1 MIPFRNPRKPY
12 FQAMTNLRNRLILIL
27 CGCSLL
33 SFDGGNNYFEV
44 SKNID
49 MFTTMYKELNSYYV
63 DDIEPNAFMQR
74 GMDAMLEGLDPYTVF
89 ISEADIE
96 DYRFQ
101 TTGRY
106 GGIGCYVRQHNEYIV
121 VSEVIQGYG
130 AEEAGIQGGDRIL
143 VVDGI
148 DVQGFATDEVGDIMR
163 GEPNTKVTMRIARL
177 QANGEYA
184 EIEVYPTRQEI
195 QVLNVP
201 FYGMINE
208 KIGYI
213 KLSNFMENAAA
224 EIEAAFVE
232 LRDGNA
238 QMESVILDLRG
249 NPGGLLREAVKICNL
264 FIEKNELVVET
275 KGRLSEWDVEFKTK
289 DNPVDLN
296 IKVAVLINHSSA
308 SASEIVSGTLQDLDR
323 GVVIGERSYGKGLV
337 QTTRPLSYN
346 AQLKL
351 TTAKYYIPSGRCI
364 QALNYAE
371 RRDDGSVGRIPDS
384 LIQAF
389 TTRNGR
395 TVYDGGGIMPD
406 VEVEMPA
413 LSDIAFTLL
422 SEQLIFDYATIFQ
435 AHHANLPQ
443 RPSEYYVSD
452 SLFSAFAKWL
462 RIQDF
467 DYTTQSED
475 ALESLREK
483 SKEDGYYEAIKETL
497 DALDVELSRD
507 KGADI
512 EKHED
517 ELRQLLNEEIVRRYF
532 FEQGSIESSF
542 QYDQQI
548 QRASTVLNDDATY
561 DAYLQP

>member
-1 MIPFRNPRKPY
+1 MRK
-12 FQAMTNLRNRLILIL
+12 LRIRLILIL

-33 SFDGGNNYFEV
+33 SFDGGGNYFEI

-74 GMDAMLEGLDPYTVF
+74 GMDAMLDGLDPYTVF

-106 GGIGCYVRQHNEYIV
+106 GGIGCYVRQYDEHIV

-130 AEEAGIQGGDRIL
+130 ADKAGIKGGDRIL
-143 VVDGI
+143 FVDGV
-148 DVQGFATDEVGDIMR
+148 DVKSFATDEVGDLMR
-163 GEPNTKVTMRIARL
+163 GEPNSQVTMRIERL
-177 QANGEYA
+177 QPNGAYTEL
-184 EIEVYPTRQEI
+184 EVRPTRQEI

-208 KIGYI
+208 QVGYI
-213 KLSNFMENAAA
+213 KLSNFMEDAAA
-224 EIEAAFVE
+224 EVENAFID
-232 LRDGNA
+232 LRDGNT
-238 QMESVILDLRG
+238 QMQSVILDLRG

-275 KGRLSEWDVEFKTK
+275 KGRLSEWDAEFKTR
-289 DNPVDLN
+289 DNPVDLEM
-296 IKVAVLINHSSA
+296 KVVVLINHSSA

-384 LIQAF
+384 LIQEF

-395 TVYDGGGIMPD
+395 VVYDGGGIMPD
-406 VEVEMPA
+406 LEVEMPA
-413 LSDIAFTLL
+413 LSDIAYTLL

-435 AHHANLPQ
+435 SNNDSLPVI
-443 RPSEYYVSD
+443 PSEYYVSD
-452 SLFSAFAKWL
+452 ELFTAFAKWI
-462 RIQDF
+462 RAQSF
-467 DYTTQSED
+467 EYTTQSED
-475 ALESLREK
+475 ALDSLRIK

-497 DALDVELSRD
+497 DALDIELSRD

-532 FEQGSIESSF
+532 YEQGSIESSF

-548 QRASTVLNDDATY
+548 QQACSVLANEASYN
-561 DAYLQP
+561 AYLQP

>member
-1 MIPFRNPRKPY
+1 MRK
-12 FQAMTNLRNRLILIL
+12 LRIRLILIL

-33 SFDGGNNYFEV
+33 SFDGGGNYFEI

-106 GGIGCYVRQHNEYIV
+106 GGIGCYVRQYDEHIV

-130 AEEAGIQGGDRIL
+130 ADKAGIKGGDRIL
-143 VVDGI
+143 FVDGV
-148 DVQGFATDEVGDIMR
+148 DVKSFATDEVGDLMR
-163 GEPNTKVTMRIARL
+163 GEPNSQVTMRIERL
-177 QANGEYA
+177 QPNGAYTEL
-184 EIEVYPTRQEI
+184 EVRPTRQEI

-208 KIGYI
+208 QVGYI
-213 KLSNFMENAAA
+213 KLSNFMEDAAA
-224 EIEAAFVE
+224 EVENAFID
-232 LRDGNA
+232 LRDGNT
-238 QMESVILDLRG
+238 QMQSVILDLRG

-275 KGRLSEWDVEFKTK
+275 KGRLSEWDAEFKTR
-289 DNPVDLN
+289 DNPVDLEM
-296 IKVAVLINHSSA
+296 KVVVLINHSSA

-384 LIQAF
+384 LIQEF

-395 TVYDGGGIMPD
+395 VVYDGGGILPD
-406 VEVEMPA
+406 LEVEMPA
-413 LSDIAFTLL
+413 LSDIAYTLL

-435 AHHANLPQ
+435 SNNDSLPVI
-443 RPSEYYVSD
+443 PSEYYVSD
-452 SLFSAFAKWL
+452 ELFAAFAKWI
-462 RIQDF
+462 RAQSF
-467 DYTTQSED
+467 EYTTQSED
-475 ALESLREK
+475 ALDSLRVK

-497 DALDVELSRD
+497 DALDIELSRD

-532 FEQGSIESSF
+532 YEQGSIESSF

-548 QRASTVLNDDATY
+548 QQACSVLANEASYN
-561 DAYLQP
+561 AYLQP

>member
-1 MIPFRNPRKPY
+1 MRK
-12 FQAMTNLRNRLILIL
+12 LRIRLILIL

-33 SFDGGNNYFEV
+33 SFDGGGNYFEI

-106 GGIGCYVRQHNEYIV
+106 GGIGCYVRQYDEHIV

-130 AEEAGIQGGDRIL
+130 ADKAGIKGGDRIL
-143 VVDGI
+143 FVDGV
-148 DVQGFATDEVGDIMR
+148 DVKSFATDEVGDLMR
-163 GEPNTKVTMRIARL
+163 GEPNSQVTMLIERL
-177 QANGEYA
+177 QPNGAYTEL
-184 EIEVYPTRQEI
+184 EVRPTRQEI

-208 KIGYI
+208 QVGYI
-213 KLSNFMENAAA
+213 KLSNFMEDAAA
-224 EIEAAFVE
+224 EVENAFIE
-232 LRDGNA
+232 LRDGNT
-238 QMESVILDLRG
+238 QMQSVILDLRG

-275 KGRLSEWDVEFKTK
+275 KGRLSEWDAEFKTR
-289 DNPVDLN
+289 DNPVDLEM
-296 IKVAVLINHSSA
+296 KVVVLINHSSA

-384 LIQAF
+384 LIQEF

-395 TVYDGGGIMPD
+395 VVYDGGGIMPD
-406 VEVEMPA
+406 LEVEMPA
-413 LSDIAFTLL
+413 LSDIAYTLL

-435 AHHANLPQ
+435 SNNDSLPVI
-443 RPSEYYVSD
+443 PSEYYVSD
-452 SLFSAFAKWL
+452 ELFTAFAKWI
-462 RIQDF
+462 RAQSF
-467 DYTTQSED
+467 EYTTQSED
-475 ALESLREK
+475 ALDSLRIK

-497 DALDVELSRD
+497 DALDIELSRD

-532 FEQGSIESSF
+532 YEQGSIESSF

-548 QRASTVLNDDATY
+548 QQACSVLANEASYN
-561 DAYLQP
+561 AYLQP

>member
-1 MIPFRNPRKPY
+1 MRK
-12 FQAMTNLRNRLILIL
+12 LRIRLILIL

-33 SFDGGNNYFEV
+33 SFDGGGNYFEI

-106 GGIGCYVRQHNEYIV
+106 GGIGCYVRQYDEHII

-130 AEEAGIQGGDRIL
+130 ADKAGIKGGDRIL
-143 VVDGI
+143 FVDGV
-148 DVQGFATDEVGDIMR
+148 DVKSFATDEVGDLMR
-163 GEPNTKVTMRIARL
+163 GEPNSQVTMRIERL
-177 QANGEYA
+177 QSNGAYTEL
-184 EIEVYPTRQEI
+184 EVRPTRQEI

-208 KIGYI
+208 QVGYI
-213 KLSNFMENAAA
+213 KLSNFMEDAAA
-224 EIEAAFVE
+224 EVENAFIE
-232 LRDGNA
+232 LRDGNT
-238 QMESVILDLRG
+238 QMQSVILDLRG

-275 KGRLSEWDVEFKTK
+275 KGRLSEWDAEFKTR
-289 DNPVDLN
+289 DNPVDLEM
-296 IKVAVLINHSSA
+296 KVVVLINHSSA

-384 LIQAF
+384 LIQEF

-395 TVYDGGGIMPD
+395 LVYDGGGIMPD
-406 VEVEMPA
+406 LEVEMPA
-413 LSDIAFTLL
+413 LSDIAYTLL

-435 AHHANLPQ
+435 SNNDSLPVI
-443 RPSEYYVSD
+443 PSEYYVSD
-452 SLFSAFAKWL
+452 ELFTAFAKWI
-462 RIQDF
+462 RAQSF
-467 DYTTQSED
+467 EYTTQSED
-475 ALESLREK
+475 ALDSLRVK

-497 DALDVELSRD
+497 DALDIELSRD

-532 FEQGSIESSF
+532 YEQGSIESSF

-548 QRASTVLNDDATY
+548 QQACSVLANEASYN
-561 DAYLQP
+561 AYLQP

>member
-1 MIPFRNPRKPY
+1 MIPCRNPRKPY
-12 FQAMTNLRNRLILIL
+12 FQVMTNLRNRLILIL

-106 GGIGCYVRQHNEYIV
+106 GGIGCYVRQHNDYIV

-208 KIGYI
+208 NIGYI

-406 VEVEMPA
+406 LKVELPA

-422 SEQLIFDYATIFQ
+422 AEQLIFDYATIFQ
-435 AHHANLPQ
+435 AHHASLPQ
-443 RPSEYYVSD
+443 SPSEYYVSD
-452 SLFSAFAKWL
+452 SLFSAFANWL
-462 RIQDF
+462 REQDF
-467 DYTTQSED
+467 SYTTQSED
-475 ALESLREK
+475 ALEALREQ
-483 SKEDGYYEAIKETL
+483 SKEDGYHGAIKETL
-497 DALDVELSRD
+497 DALEIELTRD

-532 FEQGSIESSF
+532 FEKGSIESSF

-548 QRASTVLNDDATY
+548 QQACSVLNDDATY
-561 DAYLQP
+561 VAYLQP

>member
-1 MIPFRNPRKPY
+1 MRK
-12 FQAMTNLRNRLILIL
+12 LRIRLILIL

-33 SFDGGNNYFEV
+33 SFDGGGNYFEI

-106 GGIGCYVRQHNEYIV
+106 GGIGCYVRQYDEHIV

-130 AEEAGIQGGDRIL
+130 ADKAGIKGGDRIL
-143 VVDGI
+143 FVDGV
-148 DVQGFATDEVGDIMR
+148 DVKSFATDEVGDLMR
-163 GEPNTKVTMRIARL
+163 GEPNSQVTMLIERL
-177 QANGEYA
+177 QPNGAYTEL
-184 EIEVYPTRQEI
+184 EVRPTRQEI

-208 KIGYI
+208 QVGYI
-213 KLSNFMENAAA
+213 KLSNFMEDAAA
-224 EIEAAFVE
+224 EVENAFIE
-232 LRDGNA
+232 LRDGNT
-238 QMESVILDLRG
+238 QMQSVILDLRG

-275 KGRLSEWDVEFKTK
+275 KGRLSEWDAEFKTR
-289 DNPVDLN
+289 DNPVDLEM
-296 IKVAVLINHSSA
+296 KVVVLINHSSA

-384 LIQAF
+384 LIQEF

-395 TVYDGGGIMPD
+395 VVYDGGGIMPD
-406 VEVEMPA
+406 LEVEMPA
-413 LSDIAFTLL
+413 LSDIAYTLL

-435 AHHANLPQ
+435 SNNDSLPVT
-443 RPSEYYVSD
+443 PSEYYVSD
-452 SLFSAFAKWL
+452 ELFAAFAKWI
-462 RIQDF
+462 RAQSF
-467 DYTTQSED
+467 EYTTQSED
-475 ALESLREK
+475 ALDSLRIK

-497 DALDVELSRD
+497 DALDIELSRD

-532 FEQGSIESSF
+532 YEQGSIESSF

-548 QRASTVLNDDATY
+548 QQACSVLANEASYN
-561 DAYLQP
+561 AYLQP

>member
-1 MIPFRNPRKPY
+1 MRK
-12 FQAMTNLRNRLILIL
+12 LRIRLILIL

-33 SFDGGNNYFEV
+33 SFDGGGNYFEI

-106 GGIGCYVRQHNEYIV
+106 GGIGCYVRQYDEHIV

-130 AEEAGIQGGDRIL
+130 ADKAGIKGGDRIL
-143 VVDGI
+143 FVDGV
-148 DVQGFATDEVGDIMR
+148 DVKSFATDEVGDLMR
-163 GEPNTKVTMRIARL
+163 GEPNSQVTMRIERL
-177 QANGEYA
+177 QPNGAYTEL
-184 EIEVYPTRQEI
+184 EVRPTRQEI

-208 KIGYI
+208 QVGYI
-213 KLSNFMENAAA
+213 KLSNFMEDAAA
-224 EIEAAFVE
+224 EVENAFID
-232 LRDGNA
+232 LRDGNT
-238 QMESVILDLRG
+238 QMQSVILDLRG

-275 KGRLSEWDVEFKTK
+275 KGRLSEWDAEFKTR
-289 DNPVDLN
+289 DNPVDLEM
-296 IKVAVLINHSSA
+296 KVVVLINHSSA

-384 LIQAF
+384 LIQEF

-395 TVYDGGGIMPD
+395 VVYDGGGIMPD
-406 VEVEMPA
+406 LEVEMPA
-413 LSDIAFTLL
+413 LSDIAYTLL

-435 AHHANLPQ
+435 SNNDSLPVI
-443 RPSEYYVSD
+443 PSEYYVSD
-452 SLFSAFAKWL
+452 ELFAAFAKWI
-462 RIQDF
+462 RAQSF
-467 DYTTQSED
+467 EYTTQSED
-475 ALESLREK
+475 ALDSLRVK

-497 DALDVELSRD
+497 DALDIELSRD

-532 FEQGSIESSF
+532 YEQGSIESSF

-548 QRASTVLNDDATY
+548 QQACSVLANEASYN
-561 DAYLQP
+561 AYLQP

>member
-1 MIPFRNPRKPY
+1 MRK
-12 FQAMTNLRNRLILIL
+12 LRIRLILIL

-33 SFDGGNNYFEV
+33 SFDGGGNYFEI

-106 GGIGCYVRQHNEYIV
+106 GGIGCYVRQYDEHIV

-130 AEEAGIQGGDRIL
+130 ADKAGIKGGDRIL
-143 VVDGI
+143 FVDGV
-148 DVQGFATDEVGDIMR
+148 DVKSFATDEVGDLMR
-163 GEPNTKVTMRIARL
+163 GEPNSQVTMLIERL
-177 QANGEYA
+177 QPNGAYTEL
-184 EIEVYPTRQEI
+184 EVRPTRQEI

-208 KIGYI
+208 QVGYI
-213 KLSNFMENAAA
+213 KLSNFMEDAAA
-224 EIEAAFVE
+224 EVENAFIE
-232 LRDGNA
+232 LRDGNT
-238 QMESVILDLRG
+238 QMQSVILDLRG

-275 KGRLSEWDVEFKTK
+275 KGRLSEWDAEFKTR
-289 DNPVDLN
+289 DNPVDLEM
-296 IKVAVLINHSSA
+296 KVVVLINHSSA

-384 LIQAF
+384 LIQEF

-395 TVYDGGGIMPD
+395 VVYDGGGIMPD
-406 VEVEMPA
+406 LEVEMPA
-413 LSDIAFTLL
+413 LSDIAYTLL

-435 AHHANLPQ
+435 SNNDSLLVI
-443 RPSEYYVSD
+443 PSEYYVSD
-452 SLFSAFAKWL
+452 ELFTAFAKWI
-462 RIQDF
+462 RAQSF
-467 DYTTQSED
+467 EYTTQSED
-475 ALESLREK
+475 ALDSLRIK

-497 DALDVELSRD
+497 DALDIELSRD

-532 FEQGSIESSF
+532 YEQGSIESSF

-548 QRASTVLNDDATY
+548 QQACSVLANEASYN
-561 DAYLQP
+561 AYLQP

>member
-1 MIPFRNPRKPY
+1 MRK
-12 FQAMTNLRNRLILIL
+12 LRIRLILIL

-33 SFDGGNNYFEV
+33 SFDGGGNYFEI

-106 GGIGCYVRQHNEYIV
+106 GGIGCYVRQYDEHIV

-130 AEEAGIQGGDRIL
+130 ADKAGIKGGDRIL
-143 VVDGI
+143 FVDGV
-148 DVQGFATDEVGDIMR
+148 DVKSFATDEVGDLMR
-163 GEPNTKVTMRIARL
+163 GEPNSQVTMRIERL
-177 QANGEYA
+177 QQNRAYTEL
-184 EIEVYPTRQEI
+184 EVRPTRQEI

-208 KIGYI
+208 QVGYI
-213 KLSNFMENAAA
+213 KLSNFMEDAAA
-224 EIEAAFVE
+224 EVENAFIE
-232 LRDGNA
+232 LRDGNT
-238 QMESVILDLRG
+238 QMQSVILDLRG

-275 KGRLSEWDVEFKTK
+275 KGRLSEWDAEFKTR
-289 DNPVDLN
+289 DNPVDLEM
-296 IKVAVLINHSSA
+296 KVVVLINHSSA

-384 LIQAF
+384 LIQEF

-395 TVYDGGGIMPD
+395 VVYDGGGIMPD
-406 VEVEMPA
+406 LEVEMPA
-413 LSDIAFTLL
+413 LSDIAYTLL

-435 AHHANLPQ
+435 SNNDSLPVI
-443 RPSEYYVSD
+443 PSEYYVSD
-452 SLFSAFAKWL
+452 ELFAAFAKWI
-462 RIQDF
+462 RAQSF
-467 DYTTQSED
+467 EYTTQSED
-475 ALESLREK
+475 ALDSLRIK

-497 DALDVELSRD
+497 DALDIELSRD

-532 FEQGSIESSF
+532 YEQGSIESSF

-548 QRASTVLNDDATY
+548 QQACSVLANEASYN
-561 DAYLQP
+561 AYLQP

>member
-1 MIPFRNPRKPY
+1 
-12 FQAMTNLRNRLILIL
+12 MTNLRNRLILIL

-208 KIGYI
+208 NIGYI

-406 VEVEMPA
+406 VEVEMPT

-443 RPSEYYVSD
+443 RPGEYYVSD

-532 FEQGSIESSF
+532 FEKGSIESSF

-548 QRASTVLNDDATY
+548 QQACSVLNDDATY

>member
-1 MIPFRNPRKPY
+1 MRK
-12 FQAMTNLRNRLILIL
+12 LRIRLILIL

-33 SFDGGNNYFEV
+33 SFDGGGNYFEI

-106 GGIGCYVRQHNEYIV
+106 GGIGCYVRQYDEHIV

-130 AEEAGIQGGDRIL
+130 ADKAGIKGGDRIL
-143 VVDGI
+143 FVDGV
-148 DVQGFATDEVGDIMR
+148 DVKSFATDEVGDLMR
-163 GEPNTKVTMRIARL
+163 GEPNSQVTMRIERL
-177 QANGEYA
+177 QSNGAYTEL
-184 EIEVYPTRQEI
+184 EVRPTRQEI

-208 KIGYI
+208 QVGYI
-213 KLSNFMENAAA
+213 KLSNFMEDAAA
-224 EIEAAFVE
+224 EVENAFIE
-232 LRDGNA
+232 LRDGNT
-238 QMESVILDLRG
+238 QMQSVILDLRG

-275 KGRLSEWDVEFKTK
+275 KGRLSEWDAEFKTR
-289 DNPVDLN
+289 DNPVDLEM
-296 IKVAVLINHSSA
+296 KVVVLINHSSA

-384 LIQAF
+384 LIQEF

-395 TVYDGGGIMPD
+395 VVYDGGGIMPD
-406 VEVEMPA
+406 LEVEMPA
-413 LSDIAFTLL
+413 LSDIAYTLL

-435 AHHANLPQ
+435 ANNDSLPVI
-443 RPSEYYVSD
+443 PSEYYVSD
-452 SLFSAFAKWL
+452 ELFTAFAKWI
-462 RIQDF
+462 RAQSF
-467 DYTTQSED
+467 EYTTQSED
-475 ALESLREK
+475 ALDSLRVK

-497 DALDVELSRD
+497 DALDIELSRD

-532 FEQGSIESSF
+532 YEQGSIESSF

-548 QRASTVLNDDATY
+548 QQACSVLANEASYN
-561 DAYLQP
+561 AYLQP

>member
-1 MIPFRNPRKPY
+1 MRK
-12 FQAMTNLRNRLILIL
+12 LRIRLILIL

-33 SFDGGNNYFEV
+33 SFDGGGNYFEI

-74 GMDAMLEGLDPYTVF
+74 GMDAMLDGLDPYTVF

-106 GGIGCYVRQHNEYIV
+106 GGIGCYVRQYDEHIV

-130 AEEAGIQGGDRIL
+130 ADKAGIKGGDRIL
-143 VVDGI
+143 FVDGV
-148 DVQGFATDEVGDIMR
+148 DVKSFATDEVGDLMR
-163 GEPNTKVTMRIARL
+163 GEPNSQVTMRIERL
-177 QANGEYA
+177 QPNGAYTEL
-184 EIEVYPTRQEI
+184 EVRPTRQEI

-208 KIGYI
+208 QVGYI
-213 KLSNFMENAAA
+213 KLSNFMEDAAA
-224 EIEAAFVE
+224 EVENAFIE
-232 LRDGNA
+232 LRDGNT
-238 QMESVILDLRG
+238 QMQSVILDLRG

-275 KGRLSEWDVEFKTK
+275 KGRLSEWDAEFKTR
-289 DNPVDLN
+289 DNPVDLEM
-296 IKVAVLINHSSA
+296 KVVVLINHSSA

-384 LIQAF
+384 LIQEF

-395 TVYDGGGIMPD
+395 VVYDGGGIMPD
-406 VEVEMPA
+406 LEVEMPA
-413 LSDIAFTLL
+413 LSDIAYTLL

-435 AHHANLPQ
+435 SNNDSLPVI
-443 RPSEYYVSD
+443 PSEYYVSD
-452 SLFSAFAKWL
+452 ELFTAFAKWI
-462 RIQDF
+462 RAQSF
-467 DYTTQSED
+467 EYTTQSED
-475 ALESLREK
+475 ALDSLRIK

-497 DALDVELSRD
+497 DALDIELSRD

-532 FEQGSIESSF
+532 YEQGSIESSF

-548 QRASTVLNDDATY
+548 QQACSVLANEASYN
-561 DAYLQP
+561 AYLQP

>member
-1 MIPFRNPRKPY
+1 MRK
-12 FQAMTNLRNRLILIL
+12 LRIRLILIL

-33 SFDGGNNYFEV
+33 SFDGGGNYFEI

-106 GGIGCYVRQHNEYIV
+106 GGIGCYVRQYDEHIV

-130 AEEAGIQGGDRIL
+130 ADKAGIKGGDRIL
-143 VVDGI
+143 FVDGV
-148 DVQGFATDEVGDIMR
+148 DVKSFATDEVGDLMR
-163 GEPNTKVTMRIARL
+163 GEPNSQVTMRIERL
-177 QANGEYA
+177 QPNGAYTEL
-184 EIEVYPTRQEI
+184 EVRPTRQEI

-208 KIGYI
+208 QVGYI
-213 KLSNFMENAAA
+213 KLSNFMEDAAA
-224 EIEAAFVE
+224 EVENAFIE
-232 LRDGNA
+232 LRDGNT
-238 QMESVILDLRG
+238 QMQSVILDLRG

-275 KGRLSEWDVEFKTK
+275 KGRLSEWDAEFKTR
-289 DNPVDLN
+289 DNPVDLEM
-296 IKVAVLINHSSA
+296 KVVVLINHSPA

-384 LIQAF
+384 LIQEF

-395 TVYDGGGIMPD
+395 VVYDGGGIMPD
-406 VEVEMPA
+406 LEVEMPA
-413 LSDIAFTLL
+413 LSDIAYTLL

-435 AHHANLPQ
+435 SNNDSLPVI
-443 RPSEYYVSD
+443 PSEYYVSD
-452 SLFSAFAKWL
+452 ELFTAFAKWI
-462 RIQDF
+462 RAQSF
-467 DYTTQSED
+467 EYTTQSED
-475 ALESLREK
+475 ALDSLRIK

-497 DALDVELSRD
+497 DALDIELSRD

-532 FEQGSIESSF
+532 YEQGSIESSF

-548 QRASTVLNDDATY
+548 QQACSVLANEASYN
-561 DAYLQP
+561 AYLQP

>member
-1 MIPFRNPRKPY
+1 MRK
-12 FQAMTNLRNRLILIL
+12 LRIRLILIL

-33 SFDGGNNYFEV
+33 SFDGGGNYFEI

-106 GGIGCYVRQHNEYIV
+106 GGIGCYVRQYDEHIV

-130 AEEAGIQGGDRIL
+130 ADKAGIKGGDRIL
-143 VVDGI
+143 FVDGV
-148 DVQGFATDEVGDIMR
+148 DVKSFATDEVGDLMR
-163 GEPNTKVTMRIARL
+163 GEPNSQVTMRIERL
-177 QANGEYA
+177 QPNGAYTEL
-184 EIEVYPTRQEI
+184 EVRPTRQEI

-208 KIGYI
+208 QIGYI
-213 KLSNFMENAAA
+213 KLSNFMEDAAA
-224 EIEAAFVE
+224 EVENAFIE
-232 LRDGNA
+232 LRDGNT
-238 QMESVILDLRG
+238 QMQSVILDLRG

-275 KGRLSEWDVEFKTK
+275 KGRLSEWDAEFKTR
-289 DNPVDLN
+289 DNPVDLEM
-296 IKVAVLINHSSA
+296 KVVVLINHSSA

-384 LIQAF
+384 LIQEF

-395 TVYDGGGIMPD
+395 VVYDGGGIMPD
-406 VEVEMPA
+406 LEVEMPA
-413 LSDIAFTLL
+413 LSDIAYTLL

-435 AHHANLPQ
+435 SNNDSLPVI
-443 RPSEYYVSD
+443 PSEYYVSD
-452 SLFSAFAKWL
+452 ELFTAFAKWI
-462 RIQDF
+462 RAQSF
-467 DYTTQSED
+467 EYTTQSED
-475 ALESLREK
+475 ALDSLRIK

-497 DALDVELSRD
+497 DALDIDLSRD

-532 FEQGSIESSF
+532 YEQGSIESSF

-548 QRASTVLNDDATY
+548 QQACSVLANEASYN
-561 DAYLQP
+561 AYLQP

>member
-1 MIPFRNPRKPY
+1 MRK
-12 FQAMTNLRNRLILIL
+12 LRIRLILIL

-33 SFDGGNNYFEV
+33 SFDGGGNYFEI

-106 GGIGCYVRQHNEYIV
+106 GGIGCYVRQYDEHIV

-130 AEEAGIQGGDRIL
+130 ADKAGIKGGDRIL
-143 VVDGI
+143 FVDGV
-148 DVQGFATDEVGDIMR
+148 DVKSFATDEVGDLMR
-163 GEPNTKVTMRIARL
+163 GEPNSQVTMRIERL
-177 QANGEYA
+177 QPNGAYTEL
-184 EIEVYPTRQEI
+184 EVRPTRQEI

-208 KIGYI
+208 QVGYI
-213 KLSNFMENAAA
+213 KLSNFMEDAAA
-224 EIEAAFVE
+224 EVENAFIE
-232 LRDGNA
+232 LRDGNT
-238 QMESVILDLRG
+238 QMQSVILDLRG

-275 KGRLSEWDVEFKTK
+275 KGRLSEWDAEFKTR
-289 DNPVDLN
+289 DNPVDLEM
-296 IKVAVLINHSSA
+296 KVVVLINHSSA

-384 LIQAF
+384 LIQEF

-395 TVYDGGGIMPD
+395 VVYDGGGILPD
-406 VEVEMPA
+406 LEVEMPA
-413 LSDIAFTLL
+413 LSDIAYTLL

-435 AHHANLPQ
+435 SNNDSLPVI
-443 RPSEYYVSD
+443 PSEYYVSD
-452 SLFSAFAKWL
+452 ELFAAFAKWI
-462 RIQDF
+462 RAQSF
-467 DYTTQSED
+467 EYTTQSED
-475 ALESLREK
+475 ALDSLRVK

-497 DALDVELSRD
+497 DALDIELSRD

-532 FEQGSIESSF
+532 YEQGSIESSF

-548 QRASTVLNDDATY
+548 QQACSVLANEASYN
-561 DAYLQP
+561 AYLQP

>member
-1 MIPFRNPRKPY
+1 MR
-12 FQAMTNLRNRLILIL
+12 NLRIRLILIL
-27 CGCSLL
+27 FSCSLL
-33 SFDGGNNYFEV
+33 SFDGGGNYFEI

-106 GGIGCYVRQHNEYIV
+106 GGIGCYVRQYNDHMV
-121 VSEVIQGYG
+121 VAEVIQGYG

-148 DVQGFATDEVGDIMR
+148 DVQGYTTDEVGDIMR

-177 QANGEYA
+177 QANGAYA
-184 EIEVYPTRQEI
+184 EMEVYPTRQEI

-208 KIGYI
+208 KVGYI

-224 EIEAAFVE
+224 EVEGAFLE

-275 KGRLSEWDVEFKTK
+275 KGRLSEWDAEFKTRE
-289 DNPVDLN
+289 NPVDLE

-384 LIQAF
+384 LIQEF

-406 VEVEMPA
+406 VEVEMAA

-422 SEQLIFDYATIFQ
+422 SEQLIFDYATIFT

-443 RPSEYYVSD
+443 RPGEYYVSD

-512 EKHED
+512 EKHEN

-548 QRASTVLNDDATY
+548 QRACTVLNDDATY

>member
-1 MIPFRNPRKPY
+1 MRK
-12 FQAMTNLRNRLILIL
+12 LRIRLILIL

-33 SFDGGNNYFEV
+33 SFDGGGNYFEI

-106 GGIGCYVRQHNEYIV
+106 GGIGCYVRQYDEHIV

-130 AEEAGIQGGDRIL
+130 ADKAGIKGGDRIL
-143 VVDGI
+143 FVDGV
-148 DVQGFATDEVGDIMR
+148 DVKSFATDEVGDLMR
-163 GEPNTKVTMRIARL
+163 GEPNSQVTMRIERL
-177 QANGEYA
+177 QPNGAYTEL
-184 EIEVYPTRQEI
+184 EVRPTRQEI

-208 KIGYI
+208 QVGYI
-213 KLSNFMENAAA
+213 KLSNFMEDAAA
-224 EIEAAFVE
+224 EVENAFIE
-232 LRDGNA
+232 LRDGNT
-238 QMESVILDLRG
+238 QMQSVILDLRG

-275 KGRLSEWDVEFKTK
+275 KGRLSEWDAEFKTR
-289 DNPVDLN
+289 DNPVDLEM
-296 IKVAVLINHSSA
+296 KVVVLINHSSA

-384 LIQAF
+384 LIQEF

-395 TVYDGGGIMPD
+395 VVYDGGGIMPD
-406 VEVEMPA
+406 LEVEMPA
-413 LSDIAFTLL
+413 LSDIAYTLL

-435 AHHANLPQ
+435 SNNDSLPVI
-443 RPSEYYVSD
+443 PSEYYVSD
-452 SLFSAFAKWL
+452 ELFTAFAKWI
-462 RIQDF
+462 RAQSF
-467 DYTTQSED
+467 EYTTQSED
-475 ALESLREK
+475 ALDSLRIK

-497 DALDVELSRD
+497 DALDIELSRD

-532 FEQGSIESSF
+532 YEQGSIESSF

-548 QRASTVLNDDATY
+548 QQACSVLANEASYN
-561 DAYLQP
+561 AYLQP

>member
-12 FQAMTNLRNRLILIL
+12 FQAMRNLRIRLILIL
-27 CGCSLL
+27 FGFSLL
-33 SFDGGNNYFEV
+33 SFDGGGNYFEI

-106 GGIGCYVRQHNEYIV
+106 GGIGCYVRQYNNHIV

-130 AEEAGIQGGDRIL
+130 AEEAGIKGGDRIL

-148 DVQGFATDEVGDIMR
+148 DVQGLATDEVGDIMR

-184 EIEVYPTRQEI
+184 EMEVYPSRQEI

-208 KIGYI
+208 NVGYI

-224 EIEAAFVE
+224 EVESAFLE

-238 QMESVILDLRG
+238 HMESVILDLRG

-264 FIEKNELVVET
+264 FIEKDELVVET
-275 KGRLSEWDVEFKTK
+275 KGRLSEWDAEFKTR
-289 DNPVDLN
+289 DNPIDLE

-371 RRDDGSVGRIPDS
+371 RREDGSVGRIPDS
-384 LIQAF
+384 LIQEF

-395 TVYDGGGIMPD
+395 RVYDGGGIMPD
-406 VEVEMPA
+406 LEVEMPA
-413 LSDIAFTLL
+413 PSDIALTLL
-422 SEQLIFDYATIFQ
+422 SEHLIFDYATIFQ
-435 AHHANLPQ
+435 SHNTSLPQ
-443 RPSEYYVSD
+443 SPGKYYVSD
-452 SLFSAFAKWL
+452 SLFSAFADWL
-462 RIQDF
+462 RRQNF
-467 DYTTQSED
+467 NYTTQSED

-497 DALDVELSRD
+497 EALDIELSRD
-507 KGADI
+507 KGSDI
-512 EKHED
+512 DKHED
-517 ELRQLLNEEIVRRYF
+517 ELRQLLNEEIVRRYS
-532 FEQGSIESSF
+532 FEQGSIKSSF

-548 QRASTVLNDDATY
+548 QRACYVLNDDATY
-561 DAYLQP
+561 NAYLQP

>member
-1 MIPFRNPRKPY
+1 MRK
-12 FQAMTNLRNRLILIL
+12 LRIRLILIL
-27 CGCSLL
+27 GGCSLL
-33 SFDGGNNYFEV
+33 SFDGGGNYFEI

-106 GGIGCYVRQHNEYIV
+106 GGIGCYVRQYDEHIV

-130 AEEAGIQGGDRIL
+130 ADKAGIKGGDRIL
-143 VVDGI
+143 FVDGV
-148 DVQGFATDEVGDIMR
+148 DVKSFATDEVGDLMR
-163 GEPNTKVTMRIARL
+163 GEPNSQVTMLIERL
-177 QANGEYA
+177 QPNGVYTEL
-184 EIEVYPTRQEI
+184 EVRPTRQEI

-208 KIGYI
+208 QVGYI
-213 KLSNFMENAAA
+213 KLSNFMEDAAA
-224 EIEAAFVE
+224 EVENAFIE
-232 LRDGNA
+232 LRDGNT
-238 QMESVILDLRG
+238 QMQSVILDLRG

-275 KGRLSEWDVEFKTK
+275 KGRLSEWDAEFKTR
-289 DNPVDLN
+289 DNPVDLEM
-296 IKVAVLINHSSA
+296 KVVVLINHSSA

-384 LIQAF
+384 LIQEF

-395 TVYDGGGIMPD
+395 VVYDGGGIMPD
-406 VEVEMPA
+406 LEVEMPA
-413 LSDIAFTLL
+413 LSDIAYTLL

-435 AHHANLPQ
+435 SNNDSLPVI
-443 RPSEYYVSD
+443 PSEYYVSD
-452 SLFSAFAKWL
+452 ELFTAFAKWI
-462 RIQDF
+462 RAQSF
-467 DYTTQSED
+467 EYTTQSED
-475 ALESLREK
+475 ALDSLRIK

-497 DALDVELSRD
+497 DALDIELSRD

-532 FEQGSIESSF
+532 YEQGSIESSF

-548 QRASTVLNDDATY
+548 QQACSVLANEASYN
-561 DAYLQP
+561 AYLQP

>member
-1 MIPFRNPRKPY
+1 MRK
-12 FQAMTNLRNRLILIL
+12 LRIRLILIL

-33 SFDGGNNYFEV
+33 SFDGGGNYFEI

-74 GMDAMLEGLDPYTVF
+74 GMDAMLDGLDPYTVF

-106 GGIGCYVRQHNEYIV
+106 GGIGCYVRQYDEHIV

-130 AEEAGIQGGDRIL
+130 ADKAGIKGGDRIL
-143 VVDGI
+143 FVDGV
-148 DVQGFATDEVGDIMR
+148 DVKSFATDEVGDLMR
-163 GEPNTKVTMRIARL
+163 GEPNSQVTMRIERL
-177 QANGEYA
+177 QPNGAYTEL
-184 EIEVYPTRQEI
+184 EVRPTRQEI

-208 KIGYI
+208 QVGYI
-213 KLSNFMENAAA
+213 KLSNFMEDAAA
-224 EIEAAFVE
+224 EVENAFIE
-232 LRDGNA
+232 LRDGNT
-238 QMESVILDLRG
+238 QMQSVILDLRG

-275 KGRLSEWDVEFKTK
+275 KGRLSEWDAEFKTR
-289 DNPVDLN
+289 DNPVDLEM
-296 IKVAVLINHSSA
+296 KVVVLINHSSA

-384 LIQAF
+384 LIQEF

-395 TVYDGGGIMPD
+395 VVYDGGGIMPD
-406 VEVEMPA
+406 LEVEMPA
-413 LSDIAFTLL
+413 LSDIAYTLL

-435 AHHANLPQ
+435 SNNDSLPVT
-443 RPSEYYVSD
+443 PSEYYVSD
-452 SLFSAFAKWL
+452 ELFAAFAKWI
-462 RIQDF
+462 RAQSF
-467 DYTTQSED
+467 EYTTQSED
-475 ALESLREK
+475 ALDSLRIK

-497 DALDVELSRD
+497 DALDIELSRD

-532 FEQGSIESSF
+532 YEQGSIESSF

-548 QRASTVLNDDATY
+548 QQACSVLANEASYN
-561 DAYLQP
+561 AYLQP

>member
-1 MIPFRNPRKPY
+1 MRK
-12 FQAMTNLRNRLILIL
+12 LRIRLILIL

-33 SFDGGNNYFEV
+33 SFDGGGNYFEI

-74 GMDAMLEGLDPYTVF
+74 GMDAMLDGLDPYTVF

-106 GGIGCYVRQHNEYIV
+106 GGIGCYVRQYDEHIV

-130 AEEAGIQGGDRIL
+130 ADKAGIKGGDRIL
-143 VVDGI
+143 FVDGV
-148 DVQGFATDEVGDIMR
+148 DVKSFATDEVGDLMR
-163 GEPNTKVTMRIARL
+163 GEPNSQVTMRIERL
-177 QANGEYA
+177 QPNGAYTEL
-184 EIEVYPTRQEI
+184 EVRPTRQEI

-208 KIGYI
+208 QVGYI
-213 KLSNFMENAAA
+213 KLSNFMEDAAA
-224 EIEAAFVE
+224 EVENAFID
-232 LRDGNA
+232 LRDGNT
-238 QMESVILDLRG
+238 QMQSVILDLRG

-275 KGRLSEWDVEFKTK
+275 KGRLSEWDAEFKTR
-289 DNPVDLN
+289 DNPVDLEM
-296 IKVAVLINHSSA
+296 KVVVLINHSSA

-351 TTAKYYIPSGRCI
+351 TTAKYHIPSGRCI

-384 LIQAF
+384 LIQEF

-395 TVYDGGGIMPD
+395 VVYDGGGIMPD
-406 VEVEMPA
+406 LEVEMPA
-413 LSDIAFTLL
+413 LSDIAYTLL

-435 AHHANLPQ
+435 SNNDSLPVI
-443 RPSEYYVSD
+443 PSEYYVSD
-452 SLFSAFAKWL
+452 ELFTAFAKWI
-462 RIQDF
+462 RAQSF
-467 DYTTQSED
+467 EYTTQSED
-475 ALESLREK
+475 ALDSLRIK

-497 DALDVELSRD
+497 DALDIELSRD

-532 FEQGSIESSF
+532 YEQGSIESSF

-548 QRASTVLNDDATY
+548 QQACSVLANEASYN
-561 DAYLQP
+561 AYLQP

>member
-1 MIPFRNPRKPY
+1 MIPFRKRRKPY
-12 FQAMTNLRNRLILIL
+12 FQVMRNLRIRLILIL
-27 CGCSLL
+27 FGCSLL
-33 SFDGGNNYFEV
+33 SFDGGNNYFEI

-74 GMDAMLEGLDPYTVF
+74 GMDAMLKGLDPYTVF

-106 GGIGCYVRQHNEYIV
+106 GGIGCYVRQYDDHIV
-121 VSEVIQGYG
+121 ISEVIQGYG
-130 AEEAGIQGGDRIL
+130 AEEAGIKGGDRIL
-143 VVDGI
+143 FVDGV
-148 DVQGFATDEVGDIMR
+148 DVQRFATDEVGDLMR

-208 KIGYI
+208 NIGYI

-275 KGRLSEWDVEFKTK
+275 KGRLSEWDAEFKTK
-289 DNPVDLN
+289 DNPVDLE
-296 IKVAVLINHSSA
+296 IKVAILINHSSA

-371 RRDDGSVGRIPDS
+371 RREDGSVGRIPDS

-406 VEVEMPA
+406 LEVEMPA

-435 AHHANLPQ
+435 AHHDSLPQ
-443 RPSEYYVSD
+443 EARKYYVSD
-452 SLFSAFAKWL
+452 SLFTAFANWL
-462 RIQDF
+462 RVQNF
-467 DYTTQSED
+467 EYTTQSED

-497 DALDVELSRD
+497 DALDRELSRD

-517 ELRQLLNEEIVRRYF
+517 ELRQLLNEEIVRRYYL
-532 FEQGSIESSF
+532 EQGSIESGF

-548 QRASTVLNDDATY
+548 QRACTVLNDEATY
-561 DAYLQP
+561 NTFLQP

>member
-1 MIPFRNPRKPY
+1 MRK
-12 FQAMTNLRNRLILIL
+12 LRIRLILIL

-33 SFDGGNNYFEV
+33 SFDGGGNYFEI

-106 GGIGCYVRQHNEYIV
+106 GGIGCYVRQYDEHIV

-130 AEEAGIQGGDRIL
+130 ADKAGIKGGDRIL
-143 VVDGI
+143 FVDGV
-148 DVQGFATDEVGDIMR
+148 DVKSFATDEVGDLMR
-163 GEPNTKVTMRIARL
+163 GEPNSQVTMRIERL
-177 QANGEYA
+177 QPNGAYTEL
-184 EIEVYPTRQEI
+184 EVRPTRQEI

-208 KIGYI
+208 QVGYI
-213 KLSNFMENAAA
+213 KLSNFMEDAAA
-224 EIEAAFVE
+224 EVENAFIE
-232 LRDGNA
+232 LRDGNT
-238 QMESVILDLRG
+238 QMQSVILDLRG

-275 KGRLSEWDVEFKTK
+275 KGRLSEWDAEFKTR
-289 DNPVDLN
+289 DNPVDLEM
-296 IKVAVLINHSSA
+296 KVVVLINHSSA

-384 LIQAF
+384 LIQEF

-395 TVYDGGGIMPD
+395 VVYDGGGIMPD
-406 VEVEMPA
+406 LEVEMPA
-413 LSDIAFTLL
+413 LSDIAYTLL

-435 AHHANLPQ
+435 SNNDSLPVI
-443 RPSEYYVSD
+443 PSEYYVSD
-452 SLFSAFAKWL
+452 ELFAAFAKWI
-462 RIQDF
+462 RAQSF
-467 DYTTQSED
+467 EYTTQSED
-475 ALESLREK
+475 ALDSLRVK

-497 DALDVELSRD
+497 DALDIELSRD

-532 FEQGSIESSF
+532 YEQGSIESSF

-548 QRASTVLNDDATY
+548 QQACSVLANEASYN
-561 DAYLQP
+561 AYLQP

>member
-1 MIPFRNPRKPY
+1 MRK
-12 FQAMTNLRNRLILIL
+12 LRIRLILIL

-33 SFDGGNNYFEV
+33 SFDGGGNYFEI

-106 GGIGCYVRQHNEYIV
+106 GGIGCYVRQYDEHIV

-130 AEEAGIQGGDRIL
+130 ADKAGIKGGDRIL
-143 VVDGI
+143 FVDGV
-148 DVQGFATDEVGDIMR
+148 DVKSFATDEVGDLMR
-163 GEPNTKVTMRIARL
+163 GEPNSQVTMRIERL
-177 QANGEYA
+177 QPNGAYTEL
-184 EIEVYPTRQEI
+184 EVRPTRQEI

-208 KIGYI
+208 QVGYI
-213 KLSNFMENAAA
+213 KLSNFMEDAAA
-224 EIEAAFVE
+224 EVENAFIE
-232 LRDGNA
+232 LRDGNT
-238 QMESVILDLRG
+238 QMQSVVLDLRG

-275 KGRLSEWDVEFKTK
+275 KGRLSEWDAEFKTR
-289 DNPVDLN
+289 DNPVDLEM
-296 IKVAVLINHSSA
+296 KVVVLINHSSA

-384 LIQAF
+384 LMQEF

-395 TVYDGGGIMPD
+395 VVYDGGGIMPD
-406 VEVEMPA
+406 LEVEMPA
-413 LSDIAFTLL
+413 LSDIAYTLL

-435 AHHANLPQ
+435 SNNDSLPVT
-443 RPSEYYVSD
+443 PSEYYVSD
-452 SLFSAFAKWL
+452 ELFAAFAKWI
-462 RIQDF
+462 RAQSF
-467 DYTTQSED
+467 EYTTQSED
-475 ALESLREK
+475 ALDSLRVK

-497 DALDVELSRD
+497 DALDIELSRD

-532 FEQGSIESSF
+532 YEQGSIESSF

-548 QRASTVLNDDATY
+548 QQACSVLANEASYN
-561 DAYLQP
+561 AYLQP

>member
-1 MIPFRNPRKPY
+1 MRK
-12 FQAMTNLRNRLILIL
+12 LRIRLILIL

-33 SFDGGNNYFEV
+33 SFDGGGNYFEI

-106 GGIGCYVRQHNEYIV
+106 GGIGCYVRQYDEHIV

-130 AEEAGIQGGDRIL
+130 ADKAGIKGGDRIL
-143 VVDGI
+143 FVDGV
-148 DVQGFATDEVGDIMR
+148 DVKSFATDEVGDLMR
-163 GEPNTKVTMRIARL
+163 GEPNSQVTMLIERL
-177 QANGEYA
+177 QPNGAYTEL
-184 EIEVYPTRQEI
+184 EVRPTRQEI

-208 KIGYI
+208 QVGYI
-213 KLSNFMENAAA
+213 KLSNFMEDAAA
-224 EIEAAFVE
+224 EVENAFIE
-232 LRDGNA
+232 LRDGNT
-238 QMESVILDLRG
+238 QMQSVILDLRG

-275 KGRLSEWDVEFKTK
+275 KGRLSEWDAEFKTR
-289 DNPVDLN
+289 DNPVDLEM
-296 IKVAVLINHSSA
+296 KVVVLINHSSA

-384 LIQAF
+384 LIQEF

-395 TVYDGGGIMPD
+395 VVYDGGGILPD
-406 VEVEMPA
+406 LEVEMPA
-413 LSDIAFTLL
+413 LSDIAYTLL

-435 AHHANLPQ
+435 SNNDSLPVI
-443 RPSEYYVSD
+443 PSEYYVSD
-452 SLFSAFAKWL
+452 ELFAAFAKWI
-462 RIQDF
+462 RAQSF
-467 DYTTQSED
+467 EYTTQSED
-475 ALESLREK
+475 ALDSLRVK

-497 DALDVELSRD
+497 DALDIELSRD

-532 FEQGSIESSF
+532 YEQGSIESSF

-548 QRASTVLNDDATY
+548 QQACSVLANEASYN
-561 DAYLQP
+561 AYLQP